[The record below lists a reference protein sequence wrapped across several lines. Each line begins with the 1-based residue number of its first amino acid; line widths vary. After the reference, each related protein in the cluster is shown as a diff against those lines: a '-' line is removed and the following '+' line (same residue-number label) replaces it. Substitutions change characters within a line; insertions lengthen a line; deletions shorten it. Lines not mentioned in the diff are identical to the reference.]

1 MKETISLKILL
12 EFKRIIKSK
21 VGGIKLCNIKM
32 YSKAT
37 IVIKTCDIGERKDK

>member
-1 MKETISLKILL
+1 MTSLQILL
-12 EFKRIIKSK
+12 NFKRIIKNK
-21 VGGIKLCNIKM
+21 VGGIKLSNIKM